1 MSSQTV
7 PGAAPDARGG
17 GAPIATGPHAPHA
30 DGWIDS
36 VKAFA
41 HPRVVTMLFLG
52 FSAGVP
58 ILLIFSSLSL
68 WLREAGVEKS
78 AVTYFSW
85 AALGYSFK
93 FVWAPL
99 VDRLPLPLLTGAL
112 GRRRGWLL
120 LSQVAVVAAIL
131 WMASID
137 PAAGGLGASGEGGAS
152 AALTLMAF
160 AAVALG
166 FSSATQD
173 IVIDAYRIDSAG
185 PELQALMSSS
195 YVGGYRIGMIVAG
208 AGALYL
214 AQALGSTAEVYDYGA
229 WRLTYA
235 AMAAVML
242 VGMAT
247 TLAIDEPAVSDAAA
261 PAGSPRTRSLADNL
275 RFFAAF
281 LIGVA
286 AFIVAFRLLGGTAG
300 AIGGALADVT
310 GDALAGLVAATLRLA
325 SALGVTAVAFAVLI
339 KGGAVDDT
347 YVREAYV
354 APIADFF
361 SRYGVSIAWLLLLL
375 VGFYRVSDIVLGV
388 IANVF
393 YQDMGYTKADIATVS
408 KVFGLVVTIAGSFLG
423 GLLAVRFGV
432 LRILLLGAVL
442 SAVTNLLFVLLAGG
456 EPSMGML
463 YLVIGADNLAGGL
476 ANAAFIAFLSS
487 LTNVS
492 FTAVQY
498 AVFSSLMT
506 LFPKTL
512 GGYSGSIVE
521 TIGYSSFFVL
531 TALLTLPV
539 IVLIVLARRHLD
551 REVSLAPA

>member
-1 MSSQTV
+1 MNPSTRLL
-7 PGAAPDARGG
+7 GALRPFG
-17 GAPIATGPHAPHA
+17 
-30 DGWIDS
+30 
-36 VKAFA
+36 

-68 WLREAGVEKS
+68 WLGEAGVEKS

-99 VDRLPLPLLTGAL
+99 VDRLPLPLLSAAL
-112 GRRRGWLL
+112 GRRRGWML
-120 LSQVAVVAAIL
+120 LSQFAVAGSIL

-137 PAAGGLGASGEGGAS
+137 PAAGPKASVAATSGADAAT
-152 AALTLMAF
+152 AALTAMAF

-185 PELQALMSSS
+185 SELQAMMSSA
-195 YVGGYRIGMIVAG
+195 YIAGYRVGMIAAG

-214 AQALGSTAEVYDYGA
+214 AQLLGSSVGAYDYEA
-229 WRLTYA
+229 WRWTYV
-235 AMAAVML
+235 AMAAVMG
-242 VGMAT
+242 VGMLT
-247 TLAIDEPAVSDAAA
+247 TLVISEPDVRGGPDGTMALTAADRPIA
-261 PAGSPRTRSLADNL
+261 ENL

-286 AFIVAFRLLGGTAG
+286 SFVLAYRAVGDPAFGAPAEAVRVA
-300 AIGGALADVT
+300 
-310 GDALAGLVAATLRLA
+310 LVAASGNEAFAGLLAAALRLA
-325 SALGVTAVAFAVLI
+325 VSLAAAAIVFRTLIALRLVAASS
-339 KGGAVDDT
+339 
-347 YVREAYV
+347 VREAYV
-354 APIADFF
+354 APVTDFF
-361 SRYGVSIAWLLLLL
+361 ERYGANVAWLLLAL
-375 VGFYRVSDIVLGV
+375 VGMYRVSDIVLGV
-388 IANVF
+388 ISNVF
-393 YQDMGYTKADIATVS
+393 YQDMGYTKAEIASVT
-408 KVFGLVVTIAGSFLG
+408 KVFGLLMTIAGGFLG

-442 SAVTNLLFVLLAGG
+442 ASGTNLLFVVLASG
-456 EPSMGML
+456 ESTLGML
-463 YLVIGADNLAGGL
+463 AVVIGADNLAAGL
-476 ANAAFIAFLSS
+476 ASAAFIAFLSS

-498 AVFSSLMT
+498 AIFSSLMT
-506 LFPKTL
+506 LFPKVL

-521 TIGYSSFFVL
+521 SIGYPAFFVL
-531 TALLTLPV
+531 TALLTVPV
-539 IVLIVLARRHLD
+539 IALIVLARRHLD
-551 REVSLAPA
+551 REVAFAPPSLRAS